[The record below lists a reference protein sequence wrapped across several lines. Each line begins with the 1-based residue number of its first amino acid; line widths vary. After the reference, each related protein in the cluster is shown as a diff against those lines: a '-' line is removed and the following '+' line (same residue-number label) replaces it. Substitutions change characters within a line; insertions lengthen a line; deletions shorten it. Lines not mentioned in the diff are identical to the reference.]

1 MQDRDE
7 FVMFRRRAAMNTPH
21 PLTNWIERG
30 TARRALGRHWPATLG
45 RSKVFILPSGFG
57 LLIAAATI
65 VMLLVALNYQNSA
78 VFLLAFLLGALFVVA
93 MVSCHQQLRG
103 LIVTGLHI
111 APVFAGEDIRL
122 ELDVVNK
129 SRRSRKGLV
138 CRADKIEGASEYLA
152 GNSAVTLSAKLASLQ
167 RGRHRISPVTIASR
181 EPFSA
186 FRAWSRFV
194 DAQCIVYPR
203 PAAHAPPPPGNVGLS
218 SLGAAHHQPEDFLGL
233 ARYRPGDRPGQIAW
247 SVYARRDTLERK
259 QFGGAG
265 GGSVWLSFE
274 AAPAT
279 KEEAKLEILCA
290 WALAAE
296 RGGANWG
303 LELPEFRLPPARGN
317 RQLQR
322 ALTALACYPGPY
334 PR

>member
-1 MQDRDE
+1 MH
-7 FVMFRRRAAMNTPH
+7 TPH
-21 PLTNWIERG
+21 PFADWIEQG
-30 TARRALGRHWPATLG
+30 TARRAMGRRWPATLE

-57 LLIAAATI
+57 LLIAAVTI

-78 VFLLAFLLGALFVVA
+78 VFLLTFVLGALFVVA

-103 LIVTGLHI
+103 LVVTGIHV

-138 CRADKIEGASEYLA
+138 CQAGNTEGASEYMA
-152 GNSAVTLSAKLASLQ
+152 GNSVATLSAHLAPLQ
-167 RGRHRISPVTIASR
+167 RGRHRIRPVTIASR

-203 PAAHAPPPPGNVGLS
+203 PAMHAPPPPGNAGLS

-247 SVYARRDTLERK
+247 SIYARRGTLERK

-265 GGSVWLSFE
+265 GGAAWLAFE
-274 AAPAT
+274 DVPAT
-279 KEEAKLEILCA
+279 DGETKLEVLCA
-290 WALAAE
+290 WVLAAE
-296 RGGANWG
+296 RGGADWG
-303 LELPEFRLPPARGN
+303 LKLPGFQLAPARGN
-317 RQLQR
+317 RQLRR

-334 PR
+334 PQ